1 MSRSFP
7 KNEYAFDLQNL
18 KENLQALGLES
29 DFHSCRV
36 CKGGSPGEKPA
47 VLFFLFL
54 VMFTEGYKHQGGE
67 EIWTSSGKYCA

>member
-1 MSRSFP
+1 M
-7 KNEYAFDLQNL
+7 
-18 KENLQALGLES
+18 GLES

-54 VMFTEGYKHQGGE
+54 VMFTEGYKNQGGE